1 MIDEKSPLVSTDWL
15 MQHLDAPDVRVVDAS
30 WHLPSTSRNAKA
42 EYDEAHI
49 PGAVFIDQEEICDT
63 DSHLPHM
70 LPSPEKMSSRMRKLG
85 LGDGMR
91 IVVYDN
97 SDLRSAARVWFMLKS
112 FGHRDVAV
120 LDGGLQK
127 WRAEGKPIEDIPPVP
142 GPRHFTARFNATLVR
157 ELDQMVENLSSKR
170 EQVVDGRPQAIFMG
184 DDANPQPGARCGH
197 IPGSINLPYD
207 RLFNQNGTY
216 KTPAEMEQAFV
227 DAGVDLSQPIVTTC
241 GSGGSAA
248 VLCLALSMIGNH
260 QYALYDGSWSEWGT
274 HPDTPVHPA

>member
-1 MIDEKSPLVSTDWL
+1 MIDEKNALVSTDWL
-15 MQHLDAPDVRVVDAS
+15 LQHLEAPDVRVVDAS
-30 WHLPSTSRNAKA
+30 WHLPWAERDGKA
-42 EYDEAHI
+42 EYEESHI
-49 PGAVFIDQEEICDT
+49 PGAVFFDQEEICDT

-97 SDLRSAARVWFMLKS
+97 SDIRSAARVWFMLKA

-120 LDGGLQK
+120 LDGGFQK
-127 WRAEGKPIEDIPPVP
+127 WRAEGKPTEDIPPVP

-157 ELDQMVENLSSKR
+157 ELDQMMENLNSKR
-170 EQVVDGRPQAIFMG
+170 EQVVDARSAARFNAESEEPRPGMKS
-184 DDANPQPGARCGH
+184 GH
-197 IPGSINLPYD
+197 IPGSLNLPYE
-207 RLFNQNGTY
+207 RLFNENGTY
-216 KTPAEMEQAFV
+216 KSPEEMEQVFA

-241 GSGGSAA
+241 GSGGTAA

-260 QYALYDGSWSEWGT
+260 QYALYDGSWSEWGS